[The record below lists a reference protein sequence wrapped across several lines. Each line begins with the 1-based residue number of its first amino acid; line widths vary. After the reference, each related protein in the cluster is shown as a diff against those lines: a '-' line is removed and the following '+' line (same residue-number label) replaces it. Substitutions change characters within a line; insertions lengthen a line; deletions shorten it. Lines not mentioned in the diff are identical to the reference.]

1 VGLPNVGKVCNGS
14 KPGSCSPSL
23 LITSPEYCFTY
34 ITKLRQKQQQQQQ
47 QQVQQVLIKT
57 LTIFEALSSRA
68 MSGFEWPALSS

>member
-1 VGLPNVGKVCNGS
+1 VGLPNVGKVCNDS

-34 ITKLRQKQQQQQQ
+34 ITKQRQKQQQQQQ
-47 QQVQQVLIKT
+47 QQVLIKT

-68 MSGFEWPALSS
+68 MSGFEWPANVE